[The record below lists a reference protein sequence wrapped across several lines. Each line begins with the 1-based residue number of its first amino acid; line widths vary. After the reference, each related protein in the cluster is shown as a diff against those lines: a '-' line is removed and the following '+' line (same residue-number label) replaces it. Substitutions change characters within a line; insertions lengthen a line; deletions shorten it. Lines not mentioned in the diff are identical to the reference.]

1 MLTIISGEDRVRAER
16 AVRSALGADYE
27 VFEGED
33 LQLTDLPSIF
43 QGTSL
48 FNSGVRHILLKN
60 LSENGAIWEKI
71 GDYSVTEHEVVIWEL
86 KIDKRSST
94 YKKLKA
100 LPGVK
105 WLDFPMTQPP
115 EGKLVFNILDTALR
129 NGPQA
134 VKMVE
139 RIELTQDPYMF
150 FGLMATQALKK
161 FNSRPGQRERTVLKA
176 LAKLDLEMKT
186 TGLEPWMLIKAT
198 LLQLATR

>member
-1 MLTIISGEDRVRAER
+1 MLTVISGEDRVSAEK
-16 AVRSALGADYE
+16 AVRSALGTNYE

-33 LQLTDLPSIF
+33 LQPSDLPSIF

-48 FNSGVRHILLKN
+48 FRSGVRQILLKN
-60 LSENGAIWEKI
+60 LSENSAVWEQI
-71 GDYSVTEHEVVIWEL
+71 GNYGTTEHEVVIWEL
-86 KIDKRSST
+86 KIDKRSAT

-100 LPGVK
+100 APGVK
-105 WLDFPMTQPP
+105 WLDFPVAQPP

-139 RIELTQDPYMF
+139 RIELIQDPYMF

-161 FNSRPGQRERTVLKA
+161 FSLRPGKRERAVLKA

-186 TGLEPWMLIKAT
+186 TGVEPWTLIKAT
-198 LLQLATR
+198 LLQLAA